1 MSLSS
6 QQAWIM
12 AARPQTL
19 PAAAAPVIVGCGVAL
34 ALGLFA
40 PAVALAALGG
50 AVCIQIGTNLAN
62 DYYDAQ
68 QGADTPDREGFTRV
82 TAAGLIAPAAVYR
95 AMIGSFGLAAIL
107 GVVLV
112 YVGGWPIVVI
122 GVASIAA
129 GIGYTGGP
137 YPLGYHGLGDL
148 FVFVFFG
155 IVAVAGTVYVQA
167 MAPVAGSMPVLPPED
182 TIPLIAIVTG
192 TPIGALAT
200 AILVIN
206 NLRDRREDAV
216 TGKRTLAVRFGRR
229 FAVIEF
235 VALLLSAY
243 LVIIGL
249 VVWEST
255 TFWVGLPVVTL
266 PWAVKLIMT
275 VRVGTD
281 GVVLNPALESMGR
294 LLGVFSLLLAVGLAF
309 GGG

>member
-1 MSLSS
+1 
-6 QQAWIM
+6 M

-19 PAAAAPVIVGCGVAL
+19 PAAAAPVIVGCGVAV
-34 ALGLFA
+34 ALELFA

-50 AVCIQIGTNLAN
+50 AVLIQIGTNLAN

-68 QGADTPDREGFTRV
+68 QGADTPDREGFARV
-82 TAAGLIAPAAVYR
+82 TATGLIAPEAVYR
-95 AMIGSFGLAAIL
+95 AMIGTFALATML

-122 GVASIAA
+122 GLASIAA

-137 YPLGYHGLGDL
+137 YPLGYHGLGEL

-155 IVAVAGTVYVQA
+155 LVAVVGTVYVQA
-167 MAPVAGSMPVLPPED
+167 MAPLAGSMPMLPPGD
-182 TIPLIAIVTG
+182 TIPLIAIVAG
-192 TPIGALAT
+192 VPVGALST

-216 TGKRTLAVRFGRR
+216 TGKRTLAVRFGHR
-229 FAVIEF
+229 FAVFEF
-235 VALLLSAY
+235 TALVLGAY
-243 LVIIGL
+243 LVVIGL
-249 VVWEST
+249 AVWQST
-255 TFWVGLPVVTL
+255 TVWMGLPLLSL
-266 PWAVKLIMT
+266 PWALRLIAT

-281 GVVLNPALESMGR
+281 GVALNPALESMGR
-294 LLGVFSLLLAVGLAF
+294 LLAVFSLLLAIGIAV

>member
-1 MSLSS
+1 MSVSKHR
-6 QQAWIM
+6 AWIM

-19 PAAAAPVIVGCGVAL
+19 PAAAAPVLVGCGVAI

-50 AVCIQIGTNLAN
+50 AVLIQVGTNLAN

-82 TAAGLIAPAAVYR
+82 TAGGLIAPAVVYR
-95 AMIGSFGLAAIL
+95 AMIATFGLATML

-112 YVGGWPIVVI
+112 YVGGWPIVII
-122 GVASIAA
+122 GLASIAA

-137 YPLGYHGLGDL
+137 YPLGYHGLGEL

-155 IVAVAGTVYVQA
+155 LVAVVGTVYVQA
-167 MAPVAGSMPVLPPED
+167 MAPSAGGMPMLPPEG
-182 TIPLIAIVTG
+182 TIPLLAVVAG
-192 TPIGALAT
+192 VPVGALST

-206 NLRDRREDAV
+206 NHRDRREDAV

-229 FAVIEF
+229 FAVLEF
-235 VALLLSAY
+235 AALVLGAY
-243 LVIIGL
+243 LVVIGL
-249 VVWEST
+249 AVWQSDT
-255 TFWVGLPVVTL
+255 LWMALPLVSL
-266 PWAVKLIMT
+266 PWALQLIAT
-275 VRVGTD
+275 VREGTD
-281 GVVLNPALESMGR
+281 GEVLNPALESMGR
-294 LLGVFSLLLAVGLAF
+294 LLAAFSLLLAIGIAI